1 MNAEWTARLRD
12 LRASHDLT
20 GEELAARLGV
30 KAETVAAWERGEEI
44 PNADHLVA
52 LASFYGVSVDSLLRR
67 PLPGADEIDP
77 SNPLPNGSFFDHI
90 RDKKRNAFPYPVAVA
105 FAYLVLGCL
114 YNLWHPGWILFLTIP
129 LYYLPAAQRTPLR
142 LLCNP
147 VMVTIIYL
155 LLGCFYNLWHPGWLV
170 FLLIPILNAAIEK

>member
-1 MNAEWTARLRD
+1 MNAQIAARLHD

-20 GEELAARLGV
+20 PEALAARLGV
-30 KAETVAAWERGEEI
+30 NVETVDAWERGEEA
-44 PNADHLVA
+44 PNADHLLA
-52 LASFYGVSVDSLLRR
+52 LASLYGVTVDSLLMR
-67 PLPGADEIDP
+67 PLPGSDEIDP

-105 FAYLVLGCL
+105 FAYLVLGFL
-114 YNLWHPGWILFLTIP
+114 YNLWHPGWIIFLTIP
-129 LYYLPAAQRTPLR
+129 LYYLPAAQRTPMR

-170 FLLIPILNAAIEK
+170 FLLIPILNAAVDK